1 MPRATHDVILQRAS
15 LLLSLRE
22 IGLEL
27 DAESIAQ
34 GGSAAAVLPK
44 EDEEAKPIEG
54 PQVGSLSQ
62 PYHAPVFQNLNHLC
76 L

>member
-1 MPRATHDVILQRAS
+1 MIMQRAS

-34 GGSAAAVLPK
+34 GGSVAAVLPK

-54 PQVGSLSQ
+54 PQVVT
-62 PYHAPVFQNLNHLC
+62 HTECAPN
-76 L
+76 

>member
-1 MPRATHDVILQRAS
+1 MLQRAS

-44 EDEEAKPIEG
+44 EDEETKPVEG
-54 PQVGSLSQ
+54 PQVIF
-62 PYHAPVFQNLNHLC
+62 H
-76 L
+76 

>member
-1 MPRATHDVILQRAS
+1 MIMQRAS

-27 DAESIAQ
+27 DAESIAH
-34 GGSAAAVLPK
+34 GGSVAAVLPK

-54 PQVGSLSQ
+54 PQVFSL
-62 PYHAPVFQNLNHLC
+62 NNC
-76 L
+76 LPKLKITYTQSLLFVVH